1 VSCCPVVIALLQKQ
15 KGHHPVWMMA
25 LVEISPYVRLHHPLA
40 VGKGMPTLI
49 RSRASSRESSHT
61 TGKVSRGERATVV
74 KVDMT

>member
-1 VSCCPVVIALLQKQ
+1 
-15 KGHHPVWMMA
+15 
-25 LVEISPYVRLHHPLA
+25 
-40 VGKGMPTLI
+40 MPTLI